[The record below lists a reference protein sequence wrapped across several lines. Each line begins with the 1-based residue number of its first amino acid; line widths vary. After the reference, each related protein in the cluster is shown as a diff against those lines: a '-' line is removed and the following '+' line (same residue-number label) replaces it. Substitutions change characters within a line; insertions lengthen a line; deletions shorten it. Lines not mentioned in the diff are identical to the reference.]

1 MVLLPGAYFLSRCT
15 EDPAMSTRFF
25 VMTDIE
31 GVVGVDAWSQVRH
44 ADDDF
49 DEDAE
54 QRAMKEL
61 AREVNACIEGIRSVR
76 PDAVVDVFDGHGA
89 GGFHE
94 SDLTGGNYLRGPDFD
109 PFDRYA
115 YDAQLYVGQHAMA
128 GTAFAPLRHT
138 QSSLHVE
145 YYRVNGTFFGEFG
158 GGAIKAGQHGIPTVF
173 LSGDDKAC
181 HEAEVFVPEIETVAV
196 KYGRGEEAAVHR
208 DGEEVLADI
217 RDGAARAVE
226 RAEDVPP
233 VSGFESPFTVEIR
246 YREERD
252 DVPDRFETPSV
263 DAERVDPYTIRLES
277 DTFSDV
283 YP

>member
-1 MVLLPGAYFLSRCT
+1 MT
-15 EDPAMSTRFF
+15 TRFF

-49 DEDAE
+49 DPEAE
-54 QRAMKEL
+54 ERAMTEL
-61 AREVNACIEGIRSVR
+61 AREVNACVEGIRRVR

-89 GGFHE
+89 GGFRE
-94 SDLTGGNYLRGPDFD
+94 SDLADGNYLRSPDFD
-109 PFDRYA
+109 PFEKHE

-145 YYRVNGTFFGEFG
+145 YYKVNDTFFGEFG
-158 GGAIKAGQHGIPTVF
+158 GGAIKAGQYGVPTVF

-196 KYGRGEEAAVHR
+196 KYGRGEENAVHR
-208 DGEEVLADI
+208 EREEALADI

-226 RAEDVPP
+226 RVDEIPP
-233 VSGFESPFTVEIR
+233 VDGFEPPFTVEIR
-246 YREERD
+246 YREPRDSVPER
-252 DVPDRFETPSV
+252 FQTSSV
-263 DAERVDPYTIRLES
+263 EVRRVDPYTIRLES
-277 DTFSDV
+277 ETFSDV